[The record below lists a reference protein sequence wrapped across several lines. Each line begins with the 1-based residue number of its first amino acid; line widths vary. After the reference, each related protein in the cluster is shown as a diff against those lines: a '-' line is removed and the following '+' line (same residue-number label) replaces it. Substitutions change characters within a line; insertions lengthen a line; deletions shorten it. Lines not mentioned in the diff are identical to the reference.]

1 MFDPLLRR
9 LVDPVVDPIGGWL
22 DSRGLSADTVT
33 ITGFAI
39 GIGGGVALAFQLYTL
54 ALILIAINRIVDGID
69 GAVARHHGATD
80 FGGFLDIVCDFIVY
94 AGVVFGFA
102 VGRPDMAV
110 PAAFLIF
117 SFMGTG
123 SSFLAFAILAA
134 KRGITTEARGNKVI
148 YYVGGLA
155 EGGETMVVLFAICL
169 FPDWFDWIA
178 YAYAVL
184 CWLTTAGRVA
194 QAKITFSKS

>member
-9 LVDPVVDPIGGWL
+9 MTDPIVDPVGGWL
-22 DSRGLSADTVT
+22 NRRGLSADTVT
-33 ITGFAI
+33 IVGFGV
-39 GIGGGVALAFQLYTL
+39 GIAACAALAWQAYL
-54 ALILIAINRIVDGID
+54 AALVLIALNRIIDGVDGAI
-69 GAVARHHGATD
+69 ARHHGATD

-94 AGVVFGFA
+94 AGFVFGFA
-102 VGRPDMAV
+102 VGRPDMAL
-110 PAAFLIF
+110 PAALLIF

-134 KRGITTEARGNKVI
+134 KRGITTEARGSKVI

-155 EGGETMVVLFAICL
+155 EGGETIVVLFAICL
-169 FPDWFDWIA
+169 FPNQFDWIA
-178 YAYAVL
+178 YIYSAV

-194 QAKITFSKS
+194 QARLTFGR

>member
-9 LVDPVVDPIGGWL
+9 MTDPIVDPIGGWL
-22 DSRGLSADTVT
+22 NRRGLSADTVT
-33 ITGFAI
+33 IVGFGV
-39 GIGGGVALAFQLYTL
+39 GIVACAALAWQAYIVALL
-54 ALILIAINRIVDGID
+54 LIALNRIIDGVDGAI
-69 GAVARHHGATD
+69 ARHHGATD

-94 AGVVFGFA
+94 AGFVFGFA
-102 VGRPDMAV
+102 VGRPDMAL
-110 PAAFLIF
+110 PAALLIF

-134 KRGITTEARGNKVI
+134 KRGITTEARGSKVI

-155 EGGETMVVLFAICL
+155 EGGETIVVLFAICL
-169 FPDWFDWIA
+169 FPNQFAWIA
-178 YAYAVL
+178 YIYSVI

-194 QAKITFSKS
+194 QARLTFGR